1 MTSTAN
7 GFDMSSVLVEGRRH
21 TVARFT
27 CVECA
32 ETLDIKVDSGMPMNA
47 QAWAKSAGN
56 KGWLAHPDRKNRTY
70 CPKCR
75 GSSSKP
81 KNNPDSELQK
91 VIPMVAATPIKP
103 SPSIVSVVREITSD
117 ERVAIRS
124 HLDKHFDDGVG
135 AYLDGMSDQRIAET
149 VGVPRA
155 AVERLR
161 EAAYGP
167 IKVDPVVAAL
177 REKIAAFRLEVDAQQ
192 RVLDALKVKAL
203 ELGSSLEQRLARSA

>member
-1 MTSTAN
+1 MKC
-7 GFDMSSVLVEGRRH
+7 GR
-21 TVARFT
+21 
-27 CVECA
+27 
-32 ETLDIKVDSGMPMNA
+32 
-47 QAWAKSAGN
+47 
-56 KGWLAHPDRKNRTY
+56 
-70 CPKCR
+70 
-75 GSSSKP
+75 
-81 KNNPDSELQK
+81 
-91 VIPMVAATPIKP
+91 TP
-103 SPSIVSVVREITSD
+103 D

-167 IKVDPVVAAL
+167 IRVDPVIVAL

-192 RVLDALKVKAL
+192 KVLDALKVKAL